1 MRSHG
6 DGVLGRLTALV
17 RREKLDDV
25 LEALADVRVVALA
38 VGRDGVL
45 LPRDGEERQYRG
57 LTYTSPSD
65 AVMVDVI
72 VYALQAPMVAEL
84 ITANAWTGRPGDGG
98 VWISPVEQHTDVLT
112 GQTVR

>member
-1 MRSHG
+1 MTA
-6 DGVLGRLTALV
+6 VLQRLTALV

-25 LEALADVRVVALA
+25 LDALAEVHLVTLV

-45 LPRDGEERQYRG
+45 LPRDGDERQYRG

-65 AVMVDVI
+65 AVAVDVI
-72 VYALQAPMVAEL
+72 VSAPQAPMVAEL
-84 ITANAWTGRPGDGG
+84 ITANAWTGRRGDGG